1 MIPWEVV
8 TAFCLA
14 SVMLAIAP
22 GPDNIFVLTQS
33 ALYGARAGIATTL
46 GLMTGIIGHTAA
58 VALGV
63 AVIFQTSPM
72 AFFVLKMVGAGYL
85 LYLAW
90 LTVKSGASE
99 ANLQGQHFMGHW
111 ALYKRGIIMNIT
123 NPKVTLF
130 FLALLPQFANPQY
143 GSLPLQ
149 MCILGALF
157 ILSAFCVFSTVA
169 LLGGQLARW
178 FNASARAQIYMNRV
192 AAAVFVCMAGALL
205 LSQA

>member
-1 MIPWEVV
+1 MLPWEVI
-8 TAFCLA
+8 TAFCFA

-46 GLMTGIIGHTAA
+46 GLMTGIIGHTCA

-72 AFFVLKMVGAGYL
+72 AFLALKVVGAAYL
-85 LYLAW
+85 VYLAW
-90 LTVKSGASE
+90 LTVRSGAST
-99 ANLQGQHFMGHW
+99 ADLSAQSFVGNM

-130 FLALLPQFANPQY
+130 FLALLPQFANPNY
-143 GSLPLQ
+143 GALTPQ
-149 MCILGALF
+149 IFALGGLF
-157 ILSAFCVFSTVA
+157 ILSAFVVFSTVA

-178 FNASARAQIYMNRV
+178 FNASPQYQVYMNR
-192 AAAVFVCMAGALL
+192 AAAVVFVGMAGALL
-205 LSQA
+205 FTA

>member
-1 MIPWEVV
+1 MIPWEVA
-8 TAFCLA
+8 TTFCFA
-14 SVMLAIAP
+14 AVMLAIAP

-46 GLMTGIIGHTAA
+46 GLMTGIIGHTCA

-72 AFFVLKMVGAGYL
+72 AFLALKIIGAAYL
-85 LYLAW
+85 VYLAW
-90 LTVKSGASE
+90 LTVRSGSSE
-99 ANLQGQHFMGHW
+99 ANLQGQSFKGLG

-130 FLALLPQFANPQY
+130 FLALLPQFASPAH
-143 GSLPLQ
+143 GSLPIQ
-149 MCILGALF
+149 MGILGGLF
-157 ILSAFCVFSTVA
+157 ILSASVVFVTIA

-178 FNASARAQIYMNRV
+178 FNASPQYQIYMNR
-192 AAAVFVCMAGALL
+192 AAAGVFVCMAGALL
-205 LSQA
+205 FTA

>member
-8 TAFCLA
+8 TAFCFA
-14 SVMLAIAP
+14 SVLLAIAP

-33 ALYGARAGIATTL
+33 ALYGAKAGIATSL
-46 GLMTGIIGHTAA
+46 GLMTGIIGHTCA

-72 AFFVLKMVGAGYL
+72 AFLALKIIGAGYL

-90 LTVKSGASE
+90 LTIRSGSSE
-99 ANLQGQHFMGHW
+99 AQLQGHNFIGHW

-130 FLALLPQFANPQY
+130 FLALLPQFANPMH
-143 GSLPLQ
+143 GALSWQ
-149 MCILGALF
+149 MFQLGGLF
-157 ILSAFCVFSTVA
+157 ILSAFSVFATIA

-178 FNASARAQIYMNRV
+178 FNASPHYQIYMNR
-192 AAAVFVCMAGALL
+192 AAAFIFVCMAGALL
-205 LSQA
+205 FTA

>member
-1 MIPWEVV
+1 MIPWEIA
-8 TAFCLA
+8 TTFCFA
-14 SVMLAIAP
+14 AVMLAIAP

-46 GLMTGIIGHTAA
+46 GLMTGIIGHTVA

-72 AFFVLKMVGAGYL
+72 AFLALKMVGAGYL

-90 LTVKSGASE
+90 LTIKSGATE
-99 ANLQGQHFMGHW
+99 ASLQGQNFVGHW

-130 FLALLPQFANPQY
+130 FLALLPQFASPEY
-143 GSLPLQ
+143 GSLPVQ
-149 MCILGALF
+149 MFMLGGLF
-157 ILSAFCVFSTVA
+157 ILSAFSVFSTVA

-178 FNASARAQIYMNRV
+178 FNASPVAQIYMNRV